1 LPARPGRHHA
11 RRGDRRPGPLEQG
24 VGQLAGGPL
33 LGLGVAVP
41 GLLGQRGRDGHP
53 GAAQLGD
60 PVGLVRAGQELQG
73 VGHGGPRVLQ
83 AAIPQGG
90 LGQSHQH
97 RRGVLGVRPGR
108 DLVEDGLEI
117 GPAAGQVAG
126 PHPQRPPDG
135 QRPDPEPR
143 RPEVQ
148 VEDLVQQ
155 PLGLLPTPQA
165 QQRVGRVG
173 KQARAVASQGAE
185 LADHVGAGQEDL
197 DRVGGTAGHVQDGG
211 QAGVDPAQVVDVDE
225 LDGDAAALL
234 QVGDALLHVPE
245 ESEGGAEGGEGVAL
259 HGPGA
264 DLPGHRDRLLAA
276 GQCLGG
282 VVQQHEQLAVG
293 GQGAG
298 QLLGRRLGRDDG
310 HRPLD
315 GGHGQGRVGG
325 RPVVAG
331 QPLQQRPG
339 PPGLGGRVDPV
350 QGQTAEGDGP
360 LVVAGQVGRLGGPVQ
375 HRAPVQGAAGGRLR
389 HLVPQLQGALVVPEG
404 LGQGR
409 GRLGGLPGLHA
420 GHQRLPQVV
429 GGVPVVG
436 ELATL
441 DRPGPRPARSLALLN
456 AALQRPGVGGV
467 QRAPLHRQQV
477 VVDRLLDQAWRKA

>member
-1 LPARPGRHHA
+1 MSRTVARQAWTRPRSSTLTSSMA
-11 RRGDRRPGPLEQG
+11 MRRPSSRSAMPSSTCPRSPRE
-24 VGQLAGGPL
+24 
-33 LGLGVAVP
+33 VP
-41 GLLGQRGRDGHP
+41 R
-53 GAAQLGD
+53 
-60 PVGLVRAGQELQG
+60 VVRAW
-73 VGHGGPRVLQ
+73 P
-83 AAIPQGG
+83 
-90 LGQSHQH
+90 S
-97 RRGVLGVRPGR
+97 
-108 DLVEDGLEI
+108 
-117 GPAAGQVAG
+117 
-126 PHPQRPPDG
+126 
-135 QRPDPEPR
+135 
-143 RPEVQ
+143 
-148 VEDLVQQ
+148 
-155 PLGLLPTPQA
+155 
-165 QQRVGRVG
+165 
-173 KQARAVASQGAE
+173 
-185 LADHVGAGQEDL
+185 
-197 DRVGGTAGHVQDGG
+197 
-211 QAGVDPAQVVDVDE
+211 
-225 LDGDAAALL
+225 
-234 QVGDALLHVPE
+234 
-245 ESEGGAEGGEGVAL
+245 

-456 AALQRPGVGGV
+456 AALQRSGVGGMATSSSAKNGLPSE
-467 QRAPLHRQQV
+467 RASTSPTSGGGAGSPRIPVSSPATSRRPSRSSSSRSARPLRSSSARNGRSGWRRCSSS
-477 VVDRLLDQAWRKA
+477 DR